1 MIRKFTQLLTFFTKD
16 NINMSS
22 SSFFYLLFS
31 FSFNQ
36 TWTENQ
42 LTQISLRRATSI
54 HVARVFRQTASSFTL
69 YCRMFS
75 CLPIFQS
82 KEKAFLISYGWII
95 ITYSP
100 SIFYI
105 IISDFLMFNLN
116 TTFRDC
122 THLTSQNYHG
132 C

>member
-1 MIRKFTQLLTFFTKD
+1 
-16 NINMSS
+16 MSS
-22 SSFFYLLFS
+22 SRFFYLPIS

-42 LTQISLRRATSI
+42 VTQISLRSATSI
-54 HVARVFRQTASSFTL
+54 RVVSVFRQTASSFTF
-69 YCRMFS
+69 YCRMLS
-75 CLPIFQS
+75 CLTIFQS
-82 KEKAFLISYGWII
+82 KEKAFLISNGWII

-105 IISDFLMFNLN
+105 IISDILMFNLN

-122 THLTSQNYHG
+122 THLTNQNYHG
-132 C
+132 R